1 MHPDLGN
8 LLLELKDL
16 GLVARTDFE
25 ELLTNLSRM
34 EVLMYNCT
42 GLPTLHTL
50 LQVECKSSLGFL
62 SLSHSYCDATRA
74 LITSFLEVL
83 HIF

>member
-34 EVLMYNCT
+34 EVLMYRASHTTHTFT
-42 GLPTLHTL
+42 GGMQVYTWIFIPLP
-50 LQVECKSSLGFL
+50 F
-62 SLSHSYCDATRA
+62 
-74 LITSFLEVL
+74 VL
-83 HIF
+83 

>member
-8 LLLELKDL
+8 LLLELRDL

-34 EVLMYNCT
+34 EVLMYCT
-42 GLPTLHTL
+42 WLPTLLTL

-83 HIF
+83 HKF

>member
-34 EVLMYNCT
+34 EVLMYRASHTTHTFT
-42 GLPTLHTL
+42 GGMQVFAGILFPLPFFLFCHTR
-50 LQVECKSSLGFL
+50 
-62 SLSHSYCDATRA
+62 SYNI
-74 LITSFLEVL
+74 LP
-83 HIF
+83 